1 MKTTA
6 VAFDYEF
13 IDVSPSAASK
23 DIKRVTLELGGK
35 NPLIIFDD
43 CHLTNAVKGALMA
56 NFFSQGQVSYSFRY
70 LKKKDIIDLF
80 PFLLL
85 QVCSNGTRI
94 FVERSIADLFADRLA
109 AAARKLKIGDP
120 FNEETQVGAT
130 ISRVHAE
137 KVLDYV
143 EGATREGATVLCGGE
158 RVLLPGRLF
167 GGYYLSPCVLANC
180 HDQMTAVQEEIFG
193 PVATILSFDDED
205 EVIRRANDTPYGLSA
220 GIFTRYSSLS

>member
-1 MKTTA
+1 M
-6 VAFDYEF
+6 
-13 IDVSPSAASK
+13 
-23 DIKRVTLELGGK
+23 
-35 NPLIIFDD
+35 
-43 CHLTNAVKGALMA
+43 
-56 NFFSQGQVSYSFRY
+56 
-70 LKKKDIIDLF
+70 
-80 PFLLL
+80 L

-158 RVLLPGRLF
+158 RVLLSGRLS

-193 PVATILSFDDED
+193 PVATILPFDDED

>member
-70 LKKKDIIDLF
+70 LKKRHNRSISVLIVTG
-80 PFLLL
+80 LL
-85 QVCSNGTRI
+85 QWHP
-94 FVERSIADLFADRLA
+94 DLR
-109 AAARKLKIGDP
+109 
-120 FNEETQVGAT
+120 
-130 ISRVHAE
+130 
-137 KVLDYV
+137 
-143 EGATREGATVLCGGE
+143 
-158 RVLLPGRLF
+158 
-167 GGYYLSPCVLANC
+167 
-180 HDQMTAVQEEIFG
+180 
-193 PVATILSFDDED
+193 
-205 EVIRRANDTPYGLSA
+205 
-220 GIFTRYSSLS
+220 